1 MSEFINT
8 NFNNLRVR
16 LKNITESFYKKSI
29 WKFILINKYKLKY
42 NDEKLTSGKL
52 TNLNQ
57 EIKTENNE
65 AVDIL
70 SSAKGKLINII

>member
-1 MSEFINT
+1 M
-8 NFNNLRVR
+8 R
-16 LKNITESFYKKSI
+16 LKNITESFYKKLI
-29 WKFILINKYKLKY
+29 WKFILINKLFIYYKYKLEY

-52 TNLNQ
+52 TNLNK